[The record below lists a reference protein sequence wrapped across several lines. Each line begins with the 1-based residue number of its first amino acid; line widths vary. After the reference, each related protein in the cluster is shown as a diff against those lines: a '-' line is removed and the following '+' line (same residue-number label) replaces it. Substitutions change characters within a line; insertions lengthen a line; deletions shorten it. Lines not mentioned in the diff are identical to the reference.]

1 MDNSCTKHTQ
11 FDPQCLTCMAAEN
24 DRLSA
29 VYAKLRKRSKV
40 LRQLLAE
47 RLPENLPRTTVENW
61 DKYLDEWEDKVRVL
75 VKHEH

>member
-1 MDNSCTKHTQ
+1 
-11 FDPQCLTCMAAEN
+11 MAAEN